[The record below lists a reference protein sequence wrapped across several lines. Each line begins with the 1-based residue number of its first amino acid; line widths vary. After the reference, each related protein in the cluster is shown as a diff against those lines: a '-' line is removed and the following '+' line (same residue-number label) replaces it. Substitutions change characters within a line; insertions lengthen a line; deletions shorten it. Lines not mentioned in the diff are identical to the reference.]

1 MQIEE
6 MALHKVVNVFEN
18 LSGEEKQ
25 NLLNSHYEFYH
36 FFVYLQASLMANKSS
51 HKSRAAYED
60 MIKHEG
66 NEIYKKLYEESK
78 EILRKDKDIRDKIFK
93 SFITESLK

>member
-18 LSGEEKQ
+18 LSEEEKQ
-25 NLLNSHYEFYH
+25 NLLKCHYEFYH
-36 FFVYLQASLMANKSS
+36 FFVYLQFALMANKSS
-51 HKSRAAYED
+51 QKSRAAYQD
-60 MIKHEG
+60 MINFEG
-66 NEIYKKLYEESK
+66 DEKYKKIYEESK
-78 EILRKDKDIRDKIFK
+78 EILRKDKNMRDHVFR